1 MKLKQIFWVLPVTF
15 ALCGPAHGETLKQA
29 MALAYTTSPLLQA
42 ERAGLRATDEQL
54 AQARS
59 KRLPSARIDGNLGY
73 TRVKQ
78 ASPFFSNVSTF
89 RPRSVSAVASQTL
102 YGGGGISGGI
112 EAAKAS
118 IAAGRANLVG
128 VEQSVLL
135 DAATAYLDVLRD
147 EDVVRIR
154 QNNVNVLE
162 QQHKAAQDR
171 FDVGEITRTDVSQA
185 VARVAGARAQLEAAR
200 SALANSRATYQRV
213 IGRPPATLE
222 KATTPG
228 GVPDDV
234 MAARQIAEHEAPAII
249 AARHAEEAARKQ
261 ISVARAGLR
270 PSVSVDVSGNSADS
284 TGLPGQR
291 LRSAAATARISV
303 PLFTGGLS
311 QSQVREAK
319 HKDSQAR
326 LQLAQT
332 RRLVD
337 EQVAQAWSVLVA
349 ARAVI
354 VSSREQVK
362 ANTLAF
368 EGVEQEARVGLRT
381 TLDVLDAEQELLNAK
396 LALVTAE
403 RDESVAAYG
412 LLAAMGELTA
422 RKLALK
428 VVYYK
433 PESYE
438 KTGLKGLFSTGIDE

>member
-1 MKLKQIFWVLPVTF
+1 MAFKRAFWILAAF
-15 ALCGPAHGETLKQA
+15 AALCGPAHGETLEQA
-29 MALAYTTSPLLQA
+29 LALAYTTNPLLQA
-42 ERAGLRATDEQL
+42 EQAGLRATDEQL

-59 KRLPSARIDGNLGY
+59 RQLPSARIDGNYAY

-78 ASPFFSNVSTF
+78 ASPFFSNVSSF
-89 RPRSVSAVASQTL
+89 RPRGVSIAASETL
-102 YGGGGISGGI
+102 YGGGGIKGGI

-128 VEQSVLL
+128 VEQTVLL

-147 EDVVRIR
+147 EEVVRIR
-154 QNNVNVLE
+154 QNNVNVLK
-162 QQHKAAQDR
+162 QQHQAAKDR
-171 FDVGEITRTDVSQA
+171 FAVGEITRTDVSQA
-185 VARVAGARAQLEAAR
+185 VARVAGAQAQLEAAR
-200 SALANSRATYQRV
+200 SALANSRATYERV
-213 IGRPPATLE
+213 IGRVPGTLAKTQTPANLPRDLME
-222 KATTPG
+222 
-228 GVPDDV
+228 
-234 MAARQIAEHEAPAII
+234 ARQIAERESPAIL
-249 AARHAEEAARKQ
+249 AARHAEEAARQQ
-261 ISVARAGLR
+261 IRVARAGLR
-270 PSVSVDVSGNSADS
+270 PSVTLDVSGNTADS
-284 TGLPGQR
+284 SGLPGQR

-319 HKDSQAR
+319 HKAAQAR

-337 EQVAQAWSVLVA
+337 EQVAQAWSALVA

-354 VSSREQVK
+354 ASSREQVK
-362 ANTLAF
+362 ANALAF
-368 EGVEQEARVGLRT
+368 EGVVQEAKVGLRT

-396 LALVTAE
+396 LALVSAE

-422 RKLALK
+422 RRLGLK

-433 PESYE
+433 PKSYE
-438 KTGLKGLFSTGIDE
+438 KTGLKGLFGTGIDE